1 MTEAASLVLVDRE
14 VLVEEQELPEQS
26 DLIHSCGRSD
36 WQSAPLGESLLLDD
50 VHITFDPLD
59 FLVQTVWDSLARGV
73 SVGLTLA
80 FGRAKKGHEAKQDQA
95 RYRQG

>member
-1 MTEAASLVLVDRE
+1 MTETTSLVLVYRE
-14 VLVEEQELPEQS
+14 ILVEKQELPEQA
-26 DLIHSCGRSD
+26 DLIHSCRRSG
-36 WQSAPLGESLLLDD
+36 WQSSPFGESLLFD
-50 VHITFDPLD
+50 VVDFTFDPLD